1 MNSSAAHTSMIEPL
15 AISETALPAH
25 SEEHLARLD
34 PAALIDLM
42 IALEDRVPRNA
53 IDAAARL
60 GDSMVA
66 ALQHRLAGPWER
78 SDELGEWW
86 LELHAAMILGLIA
99 QENAG
104 LLLVELMR
112 RMSIEEDDDLQD
124 WLVGEWP
131 ALFANKPQSVMP
143 PLMALCG
150 DRNLDWY
157 VRANAVEPV
166 LANAAR
172 QGDKALDD
180 TLAWVATIAAD
191 EQEDWQLR
199 LCYGNSLLDF
209 AREAHRPLVEDLAR
223 RQVRGLSAHFVLDD
237 VSRAYAKGHDDPA
250 WAGHGNPWKFY
261 SPEAITA
268 RQKRWA
274 EEREHSHHS
283 TDDEAEEHD
292 HSHDSTDD
300 EVAYASPYVR
310 DAPKIGRND
319 PCPCGSGRKYKKCCL
334 SIAQA

>member
-1 MNSSAAHTSMIEPL
+1 MTETL
-15 AISETALPAH
+15 AISETALPAY

-42 IALEDRVPRNA
+42 IADEDRVPRNV

-60 GDSMVA
+60 GDPMVA
-66 ALQHRLAGPWER
+66 ALQDRLAGPWEL
-78 SDELGEWW
+78 SDELGGWW
-86 LELHAAMILGLIA
+86 LELHAAMTLGLIA

-124 WLVGEWP
+124 WLAGEWP

-143 PLMALCG
+143 RLMALCAE
-150 DRNLDWY
+150 RNLDWY
-157 VRANAVEPV
+157 IRANAVEPV

-172 QGDKALDD
+172 QGNKALDD
-180 TLAWVATIAAD
+180 ALAWVATIAAD
-191 EQEDWQLR
+191 EQEDRNLR
-199 LCYGNSLLDF
+199 LCCGNSLLDF
-209 AREAHRPLVEDLAR
+209 PREAHRPLVEDLAR
-223 RQVRGLSAHFVLDD
+223 RQGRGMSAHFVLDD

-250 WAGHGNPWKFY
+250 WRGHGDPWKFY
-261 SPEAITA
+261 SPKAITE

-274 EEREHSHHS
+274 EEREP
-283 TDDEAEEHD
+283 
-292 HSHDSTDD
+292 SHDSTDD

-319 PCPCGSGRKYKKCCL
+319 PCPCGSGKKYKKCCL

>member
-1 MNSSAAHTSMIEPL
+1 MIEAP
-15 AISETALPAH
+15 AISETALPAY

-34 PAALIDLM
+34 PTALIDLM
-42 IALEDRVPRNA
+42 IADEDRVPRNV

-60 GDSMVA
+60 GDPMVA
-66 ALQHRLAGPWER
+66 ALQDRLAGPWER
-78 SDELGEWW
+78 SDEREGWW
-86 LELHAAMILGLIA
+86 LRVHAVMILGLIA

-104 LLLVELMR
+104 VLLVELMR
-112 RMSIEEDDDLQD
+112 RMSIEGDDDLQD
-124 WLVGEWP
+124 WLAGEWP
-131 ALFANKPQSVMP
+131 ARFANKPQSVMP
-143 PLMALCG
+143 RLMALCA

-180 TLAWVATIAAD
+180 ALAWVATIAAD
-191 EQEDWQLR
+191 EQEDWPLR

-209 AREAHRPLVEDLAR
+209 PREAHRPLVEDLAR
-223 RQVRGLSAHFVLDD
+223 RQGRGVSAHFVLDE
-237 VSRAYAKGHDDPA
+237 VTRAYAKGQDDPG
-250 WAGHGNPWKFY
+250 WRRHGDPWKFY
-261 SPEAITA
+261 SPKAITE

-274 EEREHSHHS
+274 KEREHSHDS

-310 DAPKIGRND
+310 DAPKTGRND